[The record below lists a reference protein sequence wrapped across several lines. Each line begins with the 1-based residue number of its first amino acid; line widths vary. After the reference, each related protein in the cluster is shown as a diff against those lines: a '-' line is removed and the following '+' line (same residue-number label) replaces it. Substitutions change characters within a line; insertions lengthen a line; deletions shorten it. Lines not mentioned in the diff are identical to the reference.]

1 MFMGEK
7 EVEFEEYSES
17 VYTALRNIYPIL
29 AGFQKQASV
38 LASEVKSLM
47 PKPKGA
53 IPLSSCL

>member
-1 MFMGEK
+1 MGEK

-29 AGFQKQASV
+29 AEFQKQASV